1 MFITFFCFHKKILEV
16 HTLNKTAIKRVEFDK
31 VLALLSEYAMSDAA
45 KQRAKELMPI
55 QDEKKIRRLLNETT
69 EACTIIET
77 SSSIPV
83 HSLHGVEQLIALVDK
98 GYLIAPE
105 QFGFLGA
112 FLDSVKKIKK
122 FMVKQ
127 EYLAPTISSY
137 AYSLYEL
144 TELADEI
151 SRCIRNNQVDDYASK
166 SLMKIRNKVASL
178 EEKIK
183 AKLAQI
189 MKTSS
194 NYLQEQVVSIRNGR
208 YVVPVKN
215 EYKRKFSGTILDQS
229 SSGLTV
235 YMEPSDLNKLQDE
248 LSFLKVEEE
257 LEVQKILGILT
268 EMAATYKQELLLN
281 IEGMISYDFIFAKA
295 KLSKFMRGNE
305 VQLRP
310 DEGFQ
315 ITNARH
321 PLLGENAVPLTVT
334 LGREYMALV
343 ITGPNTGG
351 KTVTIKTI
359 GLLAMM
365 VQSGL
370 HIPADHSSSFCILR
384 DIFVD
389 IGDHQSI
396 EHSLST
402 FSSHIRNVIEILKQS
417 REDTL
422 IILDEIGSGTD
433 PREGMGLAIAI
444 LEALYHSG
452 AIIVATTHYS
462 EIKEFAEKAS
472 GFQNGS
478 MDFDIETL
486 QPLYK
491 LIIGKGG
498 ESQAFSIAQKL
509 GMPAEII
516 TRAKEISYDQPR
528 GETIINPAIITRKT
542 AREKKTS
549 QKVNEPLTTYQIG
562 DSVWIPH
569 LQTKGIVVLM
579 PNSMGEMELL
589 VKGQKLVLNHRR
601 VKPFIDAKELY
612 PEEYDLNQ
620 VFDSKDDRKKKKLMN
635 RKHVDGLSIDYT
647 EE

>member
-1 MFITFFCFHKKILEV
+1 MEV
-16 HTLNKTAIKRVEFDK
+16 QTLNKTAIQRVEFDK
-31 VLALLSEYAMSDAA
+31 VLALLSEYAMSEAA
-45 KQRAKELMPI
+45 KQRAYELVPI
-55 QDEKKIRRLLNETT
+55 QDERKIRRWLNETT
-69 EACTIIET
+69 EACTIIEK

-83 HSLHGVEQLIALVDK
+83 HSLHGVEQMIALVDK
-98 GYLIAPE
+98 GYLLTPE
-105 QFGFLGA
+105 QFGFLA
-112 FLDSVKKIKK
+112 TFLDSVKKIKR
-122 FMVKQ
+122 FMLKQ
-127 EYLAPTISSY
+127 EYHAPTISSY

-144 TELADEI
+144 SELADEL
-151 SRCIRNNQVDDYASK
+151 SRCIRNNKVDDYASK
-166 SLMKIRNKVASL
+166 SLTKIRNKVVSL

-194 NYLQEQVVSIRNGR
+194 SLLQEQVVSIRNGR

-229 SSGLTV
+229 ASGLTV
-235 YMEPSDLNKLQDE
+235 YMEPSDLHKLQDE

-257 LEVQKILGILT
+257 LEIQTILGKLSDMT
-268 EMAATYKQELLLN
+268 ATYKQELLIT

-295 KLSKFMRGNE
+295 KLSKSMRGNE
-305 VQLRP
+305 VQLQA

-315 ITNARH
+315 IINARH
-321 PLLGENAVPLTVT
+321 PLLGVNAVPLTMT
-334 LGREYMALV
+334 LGKEYMALV

-351 KTVTIKTI
+351 KTVAIKTV
-359 GLLAMM
+359 GLLSMM

-370 HIPADHSSSFCILR
+370 HIPVDRSSSFCIVN

-402 FSSHIRNVIEILKQS
+402 FSSHIRNVIEILQKS

-433 PREGMGLAIAI
+433 PREGMGLAISI
-444 LEALYHSG
+444 LEALYNSG
-452 AIIVATTHYS
+452 AMIIATTHYS
-462 EIKEFAEKAS
+462 EIKDFAEKAR

-491 LIIGKGG
+491 LLIGKGG
-498 ESQAFSIAQKL
+498 DSQAFSIAQKL
-509 GMPAEII
+509 GMPASII
-516 TRAKEISYDQPR
+516 NRAKEISTNQPS
-528 GETIINPAIITRKT
+528 GEITITPAINNK
-542 AREKKTS
+542 EKVHKKRAK
-549 QKVNEPLTTYQIG
+549 QKDKQPPSTYQIG
-562 DSVWIPH
+562 DAVWIPH
-569 LQTKGIVVLM
+569 LQTKGIVVTS
-579 PNSMGEMELL
+579 PNVMGEMQL
-589 VKGQKLVLNHRR
+589 VVKEEKIVLNHKR
-601 VKPFIDAKELY
+601 VKPFIDAEELY
-612 PEEYDLNQ
+612 PEEYDLDQ
-620 VFDSKDDRKKKKLMN
+620 VFDIKDVRRKKKMMN
-635 RKHVDGLSIDYT
+635 RKHVDGLIIAYD

>member
-1 MFITFFCFHKKILEV
+1 M
-16 HTLNKTAIKRVEFDK
+16 NKTTIESLEFDK
-31 VLALLSEYAMSDAA
+31 VLALLSEFAMSDAA
-45 KQRAKELMPI
+45 KQRATELLPI
-55 QDEKKIRRLLNETT
+55 YDEKKIRRWINETT
-69 EACTIIET
+69 EASTIIEK

-83 HSLHGVEQLIALVDK
+83 NSLHGVEQIVALVDK
-98 GYLIAPE
+98 GYLLTPE
-105 QFGFLGA
+105 QFGFLA
-112 FLDSVKKIKK
+112 TFLDSVKKIKR
-122 FMVKQ
+122 FMMKQ
-127 EYLAPTISSY
+127 EYHAPTISSY

-144 TELADEI
+144 TDIADEI
-151 SRCIRNNQVDDYASK
+151 SRCIRNNKVDDYASR
-166 SLMKIRNKVASL
+166 SLTKTRNKIVTI

-189 MKTSS
+189 MKTASS
-194 NYLQEQVVSIRNGR
+194 YLQEQVVSVRNGR

-215 EYKRKFSGTILDQS
+215 EYKRKFSGTIVDQS
-229 SSGLTV
+229 SSGQTV
-235 YMEPSDLNKLQDE
+235 YMEPKDLNKLQDE
-248 LSFLKVEEE
+248 LLFLKVEEE
-257 LEVQKILGILT
+257 LEVQKILGQLT
-268 EMAATYKQELLLN
+268 DLTAMYKQELLIN

-305 VQLRP
+305 VQLQQ

-315 ITNARH
+315 ILNARH
-321 PLLGENAVPLTVT
+321 PLLGRDAIPLTMT
-334 LGREYMALV
+334 LGNEYMALV

-351 KTVTIKTI
+351 KTVTIKTV
-359 GLLAMM
+359 GLLSMM

-370 HIPADHSSSFCILR
+370 HIPADRNSSFCIVK

-402 FSSHIRNVIEILKQS
+402 FSSHIRNVIDILQKS

-433 PREGMGLAIAI
+433 PREGMGLAISI
-444 LEALYHSG
+444 LEALYNSG
-452 AIIVATTHYS
+452 AMIVATTHYS

-491 LIIGKGG
+491 LIVGKGG

-509 GMPAEII
+509 GMPASII
-516 TRAKEISYDQPR
+516 NRAKEISYDQPN
-528 GETIINPAIITRKT
+528 GERNITPATFKRDN
-542 AREKKTS
+542 RNS
-549 QKVNEPLTTYQIG
+549 QKKKAIQKDNLSMIPYQIG
-562 DSVWIPH
+562 DAVWISH
-569 LQTKGIVVLM
+569 LQTKGIVVST

-589 VKGQKLVLNHRR
+589 IKGQKMILNHKR
-601 VKPFIDAKELY
+601 VKPFIDAEELY

-620 VFDSKDDRKKKKLMN
+620 VFDSKGVRKKKKMMD
-635 RKHVDGLSIDYT
+635 RKYVEGLTIDHN

>member
-1 MFITFFCFHKKILEV
+1 M
-16 HTLNKTAIKRVEFDK
+16 NKTAIQRLEFDK
-31 VLALLSEYAMSDAA
+31 VLVLLSEYAMSDAA
-45 KQRAKELMPI
+45 KKRAKELLPI
-55 QDEKKIRRLLNETT
+55 QDEKKIRRWLNETT
-69 EACTIIET
+69 EACKIIET

-83 HSLHGVEQLIALVDK
+83 HSLHGVEQLVALVDK
-98 GYLIAPE
+98 GYLITPE

-122 FMVKQ
+122 FMMKQ
-127 EYLAPTISSY
+127 EYHAPTISSY

-144 TELADEI
+144 SELADEI
-151 SRCIRNNQVDDYASK
+151 SRCIRNNRVDDYASK
-166 SLMKIRNKVASL
+166 SLTKIRNKAGAL

-194 NYLQEQVVSIRNGR
+194 SYLQEQVVSMRNGR

-235 YMEPSDLNKLQDE
+235 YMEPSELNKLQDE
-248 LSFLKVEEE
+248 LAFLKVEEE

-268 EMAATYKQELLLN
+268 EMTANYKQELLLN

-295 KLSKFMRGNE
+295 KLSKVMRGNE

-310 DEGFQ
+310 DEGYQ
-315 ITNARH
+315 IINARH
-321 PLLGENAVPLTVT
+321 PLLGENAVPLNVT
-334 LGREYMALV
+334 LGRDYQALV

-370 HIPADHSSSFCILR
+370 HIPADHSSCFCIIN

-402 FSSHIRNVIEILKQS
+402 FSSHIRNVIDILKQS

-452 AIIVATTHYS
+452 AMIVATTHYS

-486 QPLYK
+486 QPLYM

-498 ESQAFSIAQKL
+498 ESRAFAIAQTL
-509 GMPAEII
+509 GMPEEII
-516 TRAKEISYDQPR
+516 TRATEISYDQPR
-528 GETIINPAIITRKT
+528 GEIMINPSISTREP
-542 AREKKTS
+542 ARIKKPI
-549 QKVNEPLTTYQIG
+549 QKGNQSVINYQIG
-562 DSVWIPH
+562 DAVWVPH
-569 LQTKGIVVLM
+569 LQTKGIVVLK
-579 PNSMGEMELL
+579 PNSMGEMELF
-589 VKGQKLVLNHRR
+589 VKGEKLILNHKR
-601 VKPFIDAKELY
+601 VKPFIEAKELY
-612 PEEYDLNQ
+612 PDAYDLNQ
-620 VFDSKDDRKKKKLMN
+620 VFDNKEDRKKKKMMN
-635 RKHVDGLSIDYT
+635 RKHVEGLTIDYP